1 MLKRRIGGQGVKC
14 DVSVLADDSTVI
26 NIPTS
31 EPFAS
36 LSELV
41 LCVIPQDP
49 SILCC
54 PRVLERSGRSVLI
67 VITIKHMLIDRSI
80 NVPLEVGA
88 RFSVFYS
95 NHDSGSE

>member
-1 MLKRRIGGQGVKC
+1 LLKRRIAGQGVKC
-14 DVSVLADDSTVI
+14 DVVSVLADDSAVI

-49 SILCC
+49 LLSAS
-54 PRVLERSGRSVLI
+54 PRAFWSFCLNRDYDQ
-67 VITIKHMLIDRSI
+67 THAYRSI
-80 NVPLEVGA
+80 NQRTPRGLA
-88 RFSVFYS
+88 RDFRFFIVIMIP
-95 NHDSGSE
+95 GPE